1 MRRILLIGLSC
12 ACAAAA
18 RAQSDAVSPFVR
30 PSLGRPAL
38 VAPGGSFTVVLRE
51 PAPKAA
57 RFTLRASLWPEV
69 SLPLK
74 PSARGAG
81 GRTVTLSV
89 PADAPR
95 LVYDLLLHDARG
107 TFEQPHAVAVCT
119 PGRPLRVVHISDLRI
134 GELTAPEP
142 SAALQAEVNLLG
154 PDLIVLTGDLV
165 DAGCEDPQATWQS
178 LARWLRGFAA
188 PLVVAIGDHDDPQ
201 QFARWIT
208 PEPVALLPVG
218 PHRVLVLRD
227 HARNPLLRDPQQL
240 RWVEHV
246 LERPQRDGITIAV
259 SHDARPGLLA
269 AWRRAGVLTERLEL
283 SRLGLW
289 FSGGTQDWD
298 GRSFRTL
305 IDAAEPLRYVA
316 TAAGSTTT
324 AGGAPGVPHYRV
336 LEIGRDRVRELSPLP
351 GDDPPHSLAVGGLR
365 VVALAADGAGWRRVR
380 ILNAH
385 ARPLRR
391 LSLWLRLPGA
401 GSAEPW
407 LRGATIAQR
416 IRTAAGWLVQAR
428 FDLPDRGATE
438 LLAGVGAAPPEP
450 DIRVEFLLPDVL
462 SFEPRTASG
471 GIAYQR
477 LLNGPAWIELHTIG
491 RTTRRVRP
499 LVRLDGR
506 AVAYRTDAGGP
517 FVLGRVV
524 ELPPDRRVRL
534 QLDLSVA
541 RVRPGLHEVQVYLY
555 GAGPLSP
562 VCRSVRVEITQPV
575 ARKNDE

>member
-1 MRRILLIGLSC
+1 MRRVIAIGLAGACTFC
-12 ACAAAA
+12 AL
-18 RAQSDAVSPFVR
+18 AQPGDSDIFVR

-38 VAPGGSFTVVLRE
+38 VAPGGRFTVVRRE
-51 PAPKAA
+51 PVSNKA
-57 RFTLRASLWPEV
+57 RFSLRASLWPEV
-69 SLPLK
+69 SVRLTPA
-74 PSARGAG
+74 ARGAE
-81 GRTVTLSV
+81 GRAVTLNV

-95 LVYDLLLHDARG
+95 LVYDLLLHDAQG
-107 TFEQPHAVAVCT
+107 TFEQPHAVAVGT

-134 GELTAPEP
+134 GELTAPQP
-142 SAALQAEVNLLG
+142 SESLQAEVNLLG
-154 PDLIVLTGDLV
+154 ADLIVLTGDLV
-165 DAGCEDPQATWQS
+165 DAGCEDPDAAWRS
-178 LARWLRGFAA
+178 LVRWLRGFAA

-227 HARNPLLRDPQQL
+227 HARNPLLRDTQQL

-246 LERPQRDGITIAV
+246 LEQPQRDGITIAV

-269 AWRRAGVLTERLEL
+269 AWRRAGVLAERLEL

-305 IDAAEPLRYVA
+305 IDAAEPMRYVA

-324 AGGAPGVPHYRV
+324 AGSAPGVPHYRV
-336 LEIGRDRVRELSPLP
+336 LEIGRDRVRELSPRP
-351 GDDPPHSLAVGGLR
+351 GDDPPHSIAVGGLR
-365 VVALAADGAGWRRVR
+365 VVALTADGAGWRRLRV
-380 ILNAH
+380 INAH

-428 FDLPDRGATE
+428 FDAPDRGATE
-438 LLAGVGAAPPEP
+438 LLAGVGTAPPEAE
-450 DIRVEFLLPDVL
+450 IRVEFLLPDVL
-462 SFEPRTASG
+462 SFEPRTAAG

-491 RTTRRVRP
+491 RTARRVRP

-506 AVAYRTDAGGP
+506 AVAYRTDSGGP
-517 FVLGRVV
+517 FVLGRVI
-524 ELPPDRRVRL
+524 ELPPGKRVRL

-562 VCRSVRVEITQPV
+562 VCRRVRVEVTQPI
-575 ARKNDE
+575 ARE